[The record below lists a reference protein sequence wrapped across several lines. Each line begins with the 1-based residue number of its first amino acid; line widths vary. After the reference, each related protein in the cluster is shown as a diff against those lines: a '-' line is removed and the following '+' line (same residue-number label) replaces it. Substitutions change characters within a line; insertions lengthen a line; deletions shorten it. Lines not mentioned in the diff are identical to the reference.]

1 MFVLFQALLAEVNLQ
16 EPKISELAKLG
27 VNTSRYKIVSN
38 ETDAMRSRWMT
49 IQGGVEQQI
58 AKLQR
63 LETMWT
69 EFNTKADQIETKLT
83 RLASVKP
90 VSGTLQ
96 QLENCLVELK
106 VNKVLLLPF
115 EMVEFFPLGIFQ
127 QRSGCGKSSI
137 FSRDIRLNNF
147 SMQSQ

>member
-1 MFVLFQALLAEVNLQ
+1 VFVLFQALLAEVNLQ

-106 VNKVLLLPF
+106 VNEVLLLPF
-115 EMVEFFPLGIFQ
+115 EMVEFFPLGISQ
-127 QRSGCGKSSI
+127 QLSGCGKSSI
-137 FSRDIRLNNF
+137 FSRDRRLNNF
-147 SMQSQ
+147 SIQSQ